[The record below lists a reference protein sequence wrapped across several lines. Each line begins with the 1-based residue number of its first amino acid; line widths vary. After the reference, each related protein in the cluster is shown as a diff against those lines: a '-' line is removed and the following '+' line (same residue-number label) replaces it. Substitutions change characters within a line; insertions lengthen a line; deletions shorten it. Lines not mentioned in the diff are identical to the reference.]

1 MLSPTLENKHAS
13 MKLCVAIKE
22 GDAHG
27 RVIEDV
33 RRVVRLP
40 SYASD
45 WSDVFFPQCFPDPGD
60 PLSCHPEFAWTT
72 TFFNNS
78 TTKAL
83 LGVADHVNYT
93 SFSNDVFYDFRGNAD
108 M

>member
-1 MLSPTLENKHAS
+1 

-45 WSDVFFPQCFPDPGD
+45 WSDVFFPQCFPRPRVTH
-60 PLSCHPEFAWTT
+60 CHVTQ
-72 TFFNNS
+72 NS
-78 TTKAL
+78 
-83 LGVADHVNYT
+83 LGRLR
-93 SFSNDVFYDFRGNAD
+93 FSTIRLRRRYSASQT